1 MRTGSNKMFGSGR
14 RKLQA
19 QLAIAMAERDAYLMQ
34 RDIAIGERN
43 EFVRQLKDSR
53 LEIRRREERQREE
66 RQLEERQREERRR
79 EERQQ
84 ERQREEGENQRE
96 ERNELIAERDH
107 FKHLHGMVVE
117 KHSEMRNQRDKA
129 IRDLDTLKAENAE
142 LRRRAGR

>member
-1 MRTGSNKMFGSGR
+1 MFGSGR
-14 RKLQA
+14 RKLKA

-66 RQLEERQREERRR
+66 
-79 EERQQ
+79 Q
-84 ERQREEGENQRE
+84 ERQGEEGENQRE

-129 IRDLDTLKAENAE
+129 IRDLDALKAENAE

>member
-1 MRTGSNKMFGSGR
+1 MRTGSHKMFGSGR
-14 RKLQA
+14 RKLKA

-66 RQLEERQREERRR
+66 
-79 EERQQ
+79 Q
-84 ERQREEGENQRE
+84 ERQGEEGENQRE

-129 IRDLDTLKAENAE
+129 IRDLDALKAENAE

>member
-1 MRTGSNKMFGSGR
+1 MFGSGR
-14 RKLQA
+14 RKLKA

-43 EFVRQLKDSR
+43 EFVRQLEDSR
-53 LEIRRREERQREE
+53 LEK
-66 RQLEERQREERRR
+66 
-79 EERQQ
+79 
-84 ERQREEGENQRE
+84 EGENQRE

-107 FKHLHGMVVE
+107 FKRLHGMVVE

-129 IRDLDTLKAENAE
+129 IRDLDALKAENAE

>member
-1 MRTGSNKMFGSGR
+1 MFGSGR
-14 RKLQA
+14 RKLKA

-43 EFVRQLKDSR
+43 EFVRQLEDSR

-66 RQLEERQREERRR
+66 
-79 EERQQ
+79 Q

-107 FKHLHGMVVE
+107 FKRLHGMVVE

-129 IRDLDTLKAENAE
+129 IRDLDALKAENAE

>member
-1 MRTGSNKMFGSGR
+1 MFGSGR

-43 EFVRQLKDSR
+43 EFVRQLEDSR

-66 RQLEERQREERRR
+66 
-79 EERQQ
+79 Q

-129 IRDLDTLKAENAE
+129 IRDLDALKAENAE

>member
-1 MRTGSNKMFGSGR
+1 MFGSGR

-19 QLAIAMAERDAYLMQ
+19 QLAIAVAERDAAMAERDAYLMQ

-43 EFVRQLKDSR
+43 EFVRQLEDSR

-66 RQLEERQREERRR
+66 RQREERQR

-84 ERQREEGENQRE
+84 ERQGEEGEHQRE

-107 FKHLHGMVVE
+107 FKRLHGMVVE

-129 IRDLDTLKAENAE
+129 IRDLDALKAENAE

>member
-1 MRTGSNKMFGSGR
+1 MRTGSHKMFGSGR
-14 RKLQA
+14 RKLKA

-43 EFVRQLKDSR
+43 EFVRQLEDSR

-66 RQLEERQREERRR
+66 
-79 EERQQ
+79 Q

-129 IRDLDTLKAENAE
+129 IRDLDALKAENAE

>member
-1 MRTGSNKMFGSGR
+1 MRTGSHKMFGSGR

-43 EFVRQLKDSR
+43 EFVRQLEDSR

-66 RQLEERQREERRR
+66 QERQREEQ
-79 EERQQ
+79 ERQWE

-96 ERNELIAERDH
+96 ERNELIAQRDH
-107 FKHLHGMVVE
+107 FKRLHGMVVE
-117 KHSEMRNQRDKA
+117 KHLEMRNQRDKA
-129 IRDLDTLKAENAE
+129 IRDLDALKAENAE
-142 LRRRAGR
+142 LRRRAGG

>member
-1 MRTGSNKMFGSGR
+1 MFGSGR

-43 EFVRQLKDSR
+43 EFVRQLEDSR
-53 LEIRRREERQREE
+53 LEVRRREERQREE
-66 RQLEERQREERRR
+66 
-79 EERQQ
+79 Q

-129 IRDLDTLKAENAE
+129 IRDLDALKAENAE

>member
-1 MRTGSNKMFGSGR
+1 MRTGSHKMFGSGR

-19 QLAIAMAERDAYLMQ
+19 QLAIAMAERDAYLTQ

-43 EFVRQLKDSR
+43 EFVRQLEDSR

-66 RQLEERQREERRR
+66 
-79 EERQQ
+79 Q
-84 ERQREEGENQRE
+84 ERQREEGEKQRE

-129 IRDLDTLKAENAE
+129 IRDLDALKAENAE

>member
-1 MRTGSNKMFGSGR
+1 MRTGSHKMFGSGR
-14 RKLQA
+14 RKLKA

-43 EFVRQLKDSR
+43 EFVRQLEDSR

-66 RQLEERQREERRR
+66 
-79 EERQQ
+79 Q
-84 ERQREEGENQRE
+84 ERQREEGENRRE

-129 IRDLDTLKAENAE
+129 IRDLDALKAENAE
-142 LRRRAGR
+142 LRRRAGG

>member
-1 MRTGSNKMFGSGR
+1 MRTGSHKMFGSGR

-43 EFVRQLKDSR
+43 EFVRQLEDSR

-66 RQLEERQREERRR
+66 RQW

-84 ERQREEGENQRE
+84 ERQRVEGENLRV

-129 IRDLDTLKAENAE
+129 IRDLDALKAENAE

>member
-1 MRTGSNKMFGSGR
+1 MRTGSHKMFGSGR
-14 RKLQA
+14 RKLKA

-43 EFVRQLKDSR
+43 EFVRQLEDSR

-66 RQLEERQREERRR
+66 RQ
-79 EERQQ
+79 Q
-84 ERQREEGENQRE
+84 ERQGEEGEHQRE

-107 FKHLHGMVVE
+107 FKRLHGMVVE

-129 IRDLDTLKAENAE
+129 IRDLDALKAENAE

>member
-1 MRTGSNKMFGSGR
+1 MFGSGR
-14 RKLQA
+14 RKLKA

-43 EFVRQLKDSR
+43 EFVRQLEDSR
-53 LEIRRREERQREE
+53 LEVRRREERQREE
-66 RQLEERQREERRR
+66 
-79 EERQQ
+79 Q
-84 ERQREEGENQRE
+84 ERQGEEGENQRE

-107 FKHLHGMVVE
+107 FKRLHGMVVE

-129 IRDLDTLKAENAE
+129 IRDLDALKAENAE

>member
-1 MRTGSNKMFGSGR
+1 MRTGSHKMFGSGR

-43 EFVRQLKDSR
+43 EFVRQLEDSR
-53 LEIRRREERQREE
+53 LEIRRREE
-66 RQLEERQREERRR
+66 RQLEERQREER
-79 EERQQ
+79 QQ
-84 ERQREEGENQRE
+84 ERQGEEGEHQRE

-129 IRDLDTLKAENAE
+129 IRDLDALKAENAE

>member
-1 MRTGSNKMFGSGR
+1 MFGSGR

-19 QLAIAMAERDAYLMQ
+19 QLAIAVAERDAYLMQ

-43 EFVRQLKDSR
+43 EFVRQLEDSR

-66 RQLEERQREERRR
+66 
-79 EERQQ
+79 Q

-107 FKHLHGMVVE
+107 FKRLHGMVVE

-129 IRDLDTLKAENAE
+129 IRDLDALKAENAE